1 MTSVA
6 AEFLPGHPKRIAL
19 VVHPERQRARELARA
34 ARSWWESRGHVVVE
48 DASFGGPDPHLADQ
62 DLDLVVSL
70 GGDGTM
76 LRTVQLASQHGIP
89 VLGVNL
95 GALGYLTQV
104 EPARLDEAFERLVAG
119 EYEIE
124 ERMTLDVTW
133 RGVGRSTRL
142 TALND
147 AVIEKDAQ
155 GHTIRLQLR
164 IGGEDFLTYVADG
177 FLVST
182 PSGSTAYNLS
192 LRGPIVSPRLNALVL
207 TPISPHMLF
216 DRSLV
221 LEEREHVELEMLGD
235 RTGVLVVD
243 GLTNVALAPG
253 DVVEIR
259 AGATPARVVTFGR
272 SDFYGVLR
280 SKFNLFDR

>member
-1 MTSVA
+1 MAVRFVA
-6 AEFLPGHPKRIAL
+6 DPQRRIAL
-19 VVHPERQRARELARA
+19 VVHPRRERAYELAA
-34 ARSWWESRGHVVVE
+34 EARKWWESRGHVVIE
-48 DASFGGPDPHLADQ
+48 DASIGGPDPQIVAERV
-62 DLDLVVSL
+62 DLVVSL

-76 LRTVQLASQHGIP
+76 LRTAHLARAHGIP

-104 EPARLDEAFERLVAG
+104 EPARLEQAFERLERG
-119 EYEIE
+119 EYEID
-124 ERMTLDVTW
+124 ERMTLDVVFE
-133 RGVGRSTRL
+133 GAAGTREL
-142 TALND
+142 VALND
-147 AVIEKDAQ
+147 AVLEKESQ

-164 IGGEDFLTYVADG
+164 IGGQDFLTYVADG

-192 LRGPIVSPRLNALVL
+192 LRGPIVSPRLNAIVL

-221 LEEREHVELEMLGD
+221 LERDEQVELEVLGE

-243 GLTNVALAPG
+243 GMTNIPLVPG
-253 DVVEIR
+253 DRVSVR
-259 AGATPARVVTFGR
+259 AGARPARVVSFG
-272 SDFYGVLR
+272 SGDFYGVLR
-280 SKFNLFDR
+280 AKFNLSDR